1 VPEYGHHSAPEA
13 DPATSASPL
22 VYAIG
27 DIHGS
32 LQKLCDLIGRCE
44 RHADG
49 RPAAF
54 VFLGDYIDRGPDSA
68 AVIDTVMNLQLRLKH
83 RVIALKGN
91 HEAVAIDVAGGT
103 TTPDIWLREG
113 GAATLRSYGVSSAR
127 ELPSEHVAWM
137 RSLPIRYDDG
147 RRFFVHA
154 GIDPEK
160 PLDAQSEHDLI
171 WIREPFLSDR
181 RDHGRLIVHGHTPQS
196 AGMPDLR
203 SNRLNLDTGA
213 VFGGPL
219 TAAAF
224 AAAQRDP
231 IGFLQVD

>member
-13 DPATSASPL
+13 DPVASASPL

-83 RVIALKGN
+83 RVIARK
-91 HEAVAIDVAGGT
+91 
-103 TTPDIWLREG
+103 
-113 GAATLRSYGVSSAR
+113 S
-127 ELPSEHVAWM
+127 
-137 RSLPIRYDDG
+137 
-147 RRFFVHA
+147 
-154 GIDPEK
+154 
-160 PLDAQSEHDLI
+160 
-171 WIREPFLSDR
+171 
-181 RDHGRLIVHGHTPQS
+181 
-196 AGMPDLR
+196 
-203 SNRLNLDTGA
+203 
-213 VFGGPL
+213 
-219 TAAAF
+219 
-224 AAAQRDP
+224 
-231 IGFLQVD
+231 

>member
-1 VPEYGHHSAPEA
+1 VPDYGHYSTPNAA
-13 DPATSASPL
+13 TVPARLPL

-32 LQKLCDLIGRCE
+32 LQKLRDLIARCE

-49 RPAAF
+49 RAAAF

-68 AVIDTVMNLQLRLKH
+68 GVIALVMQMQSHLPG

-91 HEAVAIDVAGGT
+91 HEAFAIDVIDGKA
-103 TTPDIWLREG
+103 DQAIWLREG
-113 GAATLRSYGVSSAR
+113 GDATLRSYGVRTAD
-127 ELPSEHVAWM
+127 ELPYEHVAWM
-137 RSLPIRYDDG
+137 RSLPLRYDDG
-147 RRFFVHA
+147 CRFFVHG

-160 PLDAQSEHDLI
+160 PLDAQSDHDLM
-171 WIREPFLSDR
+171 WMREPFLSDA

-196 AGMPDLR
+196 TGLPDLR
-203 SNRLNLDTGA
+203 GNRLNLDTGA

-219 TAAAF
+219 TAAIFGAE
-224 AAAQRDP
+224 REP
-231 IGFLQVD
+231 IGFIQDR

>member
-91 HEAVAIDVAGGT
+91 HEAVAIDVAGARRISGCAK
-103 TTPDIWLREG
+103 
-113 GAATLRSYGVSSAR
+113 AA
-127 ELPSEHVAWM
+127 P
-137 RSLPIRYDDG
+137 
-147 RRFFVHA
+147 RRC
-154 GIDPEK
+154 
-160 PLDAQSEHDLI
+160 
-171 WIREPFLSDR
+171 
-181 RDHGRLIVHGHTPQS
+181 
-196 AGMPDLR
+196 
-203 SNRLNLDTGA
+203 
-213 VFGGPL
+213 
-219 TAAAF
+219 AAMA
-224 AAAQRDP
+224 
-231 IGFLQVD
+231 